1 MFHILVC
8 EDDMHIQNLVCQFL
22 QDAGYSVFSCANGI
36 EALNLMEHQHIDML
50 VTDVMMPDMDGF
62 TLSRELR
69 EANIDIP
76 ILVITAKGTIDDKK
90 AGFTSGVDDYL
101 VKPFDIDELVMRVE
115 ALLRRSKKASRTK
128 LHIGTTKLDYDKYS
142 VQVDDVYIELSQKEF
157 QLLFLLLSN
166 PRRIY
171 TRMQIMDEIW
181 GYDTESTPRTVDVHI
196 RHLREKFA
204 ENQDFEIL
212 TAKGIGYKA
221 VVT

>member
-8 EDDMHIQNLVCQFL
+8 EDDMNIQNLIFQFL
-22 QDAGYSVFSCANGI
+22 QDAGYSVFSCTNGM

-90 AGFTSGVDDYL
+90 TGFTSGADDYM
-101 VKPFDIDELVMRVE
+101 VKPFDMDELVMRTE

-128 LHIGTTKLDYDKYS
+128 LNIGTTKLDYDKYS
-142 VQVDDVYIELSQKEF
+142 VQVDGVYIELSQKEF
-157 QLLFLLLSN
+157 QLLFFLLSN
-166 PRRIY
+166 PGRIY

-196 RHLREKFA
+196 HHLREKFA
-204 ENQDFEIL
+204 DSKDFEIL

-221 VVT
+221 VTK